1 MNVFYADAVEGI
13 FAIDGAGMG
22 PSKWTHVQTLNIKPP
37 GCHVGRPSTGTN
49 CPNYFHTLG
58 LFPHL
63 GFIVHVLISSK
74 FYLGFCLLIFMNV
87 SVVPPFSRRYPW
99 RISSVYLVRN
109 DNTHTWKLH
118 NSFTS
123 LLLFLWYHE
132 QYLRLS
138 GPILLVFK
146 HYFFQMIILNFWICS
161 LIHW

>member
-1 MNVFYADAVEGI
+1 MNIFYADAVEGR
-13 FAIDGAGMG
+13 FAIDGAWMG
-22 PSKWTHVQTLNIKPP
+22 PSNWTHVQTLNIKLPRRETQ
-37 GCHVGRPSTGTN
+37 HWNELSQLFSHLRSLPSSRI
-49 CPNYFHTLG
+49 YSSWF
-58 LFPHL
+58 
-63 GFIVHVLISSK
+63 LISSK

-123 LLLFLWYHE
+123 LLLLLWDHE

-146 HYFFQMIILNFWICS
+146 RYFFQMIILNFWICS